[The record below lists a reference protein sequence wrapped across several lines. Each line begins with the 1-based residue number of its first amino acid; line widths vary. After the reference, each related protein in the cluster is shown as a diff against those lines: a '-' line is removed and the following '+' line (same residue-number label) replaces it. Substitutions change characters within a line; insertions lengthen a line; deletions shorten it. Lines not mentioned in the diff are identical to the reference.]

1 MENNRTFRLPKT
13 SESDAAGKL
22 TRMPGTVEME
32 ATKPTKASG
41 VPRLAAK
48 GFKTG
53 FLDNVELSMA
63 NKPIT
68 QSIKKNRSLPFFSHD
83 FIVRSTSTMSIQG
96 VFFVFVR
103 FQEQSTN
110 VIDGEPQITIN
121 LRSIFPASNSDENSM
136 TNVIETNQLTRAFNS
151 LTAVDKLNIT
161 VESGEIF
168 GLLGPNGAGKTTT
181 ISMLCTILKPTAG
194 TAKVNG
200 FDIVKEATQVRK
212 SIGIV
217 FQDPSVDDR
226 LTGRENLY
234 MHANLYGV
242 PASEQKSR
250 IEHVLKLVELQDR
263 ADDLLRTYS
272 GGMRRRLE
280 LARGLIH
287 YPKVLFLDEP
297 TLGLDPQTRDHVWR
311 YIREL
316 KESHDITVVLTT
328 HYMDEAD
335 RLSDRIAIMD
345 YGKIIALDTPT
356 KLKETLEGDVVI
368 VKTNNPTALA
378 ALATEK
384 MGLQKTHLVNGT
396 VEITVRN
403 GESTLPRIVETATQ
417 NKIYIESISLRAP
430 NLEDVFLHY
439 TGRMIR
445 ADSSREPHGI
455 AAIKRRTVR

>member
-1 MENNRTFRLPKT
+1 
-13 SESDAAGKL
+13 
-22 TRMPGTVEME
+22 MP
-32 ATKPTKASG
+32 
-41 VPRLAAK
+41 
-48 GFKTG
+48 
-53 FLDNVELSMA
+53 
-63 NKPIT
+63 
-68 QSIKKNRSLPFFSHD
+68 
-83 FIVRSTSTMSIQG
+83 
-96 VFFVFVR
+96 
-103 FQEQSTN
+103 
-110 VIDGEPQITIN
+110 
-121 LRSIFPASNSDENSM
+121 
-136 TNVIETNQLTRAFNS
+136 NVIETNHLTKSFNS
-151 LTAVDKLNIT
+151 LTAVDNLDIT
-161 VESGEIF
+161 VESGEVF

-181 ISMLCTILKPTAG
+181 ISMLCTILKPTSG

-242 PASEQKSR
+242 PPSEQKNR
-250 IEHVLKLVELQDR
+250 IDSILKLVELEDR

-297 TLGLDPQTRDHVWR
+297 TLGLDPQTRDHVWK

-316 KESHDITVVLTT
+316 KEAHDITVVLTT

-345 YGKIIALDTPT
+345 YGKIIALGTSA
-356 KLKETLEGDVVI
+356 KLKETLEGDVII
-368 VKTNNPTALA
+368 VKSMSLEALSS
-378 ALATEK
+378 LVTEK
-384 MGLQKTHLVNGT
+384 LGFQKTRIVDDSL
-396 VEITVRN
+396 EITLRQ
-403 GESTLPRIVETATQ
+403 GKSLLPRIVEAATA
-417 NKIYIESISLRAP
+417 NKIFIESIVLREP

-445 ADSSREPHGI
+445 ADAGKELHGFS
-455 AAIKRRTVR
+455 AIQRRKIR

>member
-1 MENNRTFRLPKT
+1 M
-13 SESDAAGKL
+13 SS
-22 TRMPGTVEME
+22 
-32 ATKPTKASG
+32 
-41 VPRLAAK
+41 
-48 GFKTG
+48 
-53 FLDNVELSMA
+53 
-63 NKPIT
+63 PIQT
-68 QSIKKNRSLPFFSHD
+68 D
-83 FIVRSTSTMSIQG
+83 
-96 VFFVFVR
+96 
-103 FQEQSTN
+103 
-110 VIDGEPQITIN
+110 
-121 LRSIFPASNSDENSM
+121 
-136 TNVIETNQLTRAFNS
+136 QLTRSFNS

-181 ISMLCTILKPTAG
+181 ISMLCTILKPTSG

-200 FDIVKEATQVRK
+200 FDIVKEANRVRK

-242 PASEQKSR
+242 PASEQRNR
-250 IEHVLKLVELQDR
+250 IENVLKLVELEDR

-287 YPKVLFLDEP
+287 YPRVLFLDEP
-297 TLGLDPQTRDHVWR
+297 TIGLDPQTRDHVWR

-316 KESHDITVVLTT
+316 KEKHDITVVLTT

-335 RLSDRIAIMD
+335 RLCDRIAIMD
-345 YGKIIALDTPT
+345 YGKIVALDTPT
-356 KLKETLEGDVVI
+356 ELKQTLEGDVVV
-368 VKTNNPTALA
+368 VKASNLNELFSVI
-378 ALATEK
+378 TEK
-384 MGLQKTHLVNGT
+384 MGLQKARLANGT
-396 VEITVRN
+396 LEVTVRN
-403 GESTLPRIVETATQ
+403 GESVLPRIVDMATQ
-417 NKIYIESISLRAP
+417 NNIHVESISLRAP

-445 ADSSREPHGI
+445 ADSGRELHGI
-455 AAIKRRTVR
+455 AAIQRRKVK